1 MQVAKVFKIKHMIK
15 LHGTFDKILTFRLPE
30 FVKHFQSSITIMELQ
45 KNLRAAKANYFNA
58 FYWLQIST
66 YIVRLSLKL

>member
-45 KNLRAAKANYFNA
+45 KKPE
-58 FYWLQIST
+58 S
-66 YIVRLSLKL
+66 SKSKLF